1 MPFFVSDL
9 SRITSRKYYNFMN
22 DSGRKG
28 DTVKPFNDKQGWHLL
43 MKLLGDPWQ
52 DQDRRG
58 LLKHSEDIA
67 ARELLLELG
76 GV

>member
-1 MPFFVSDL
+1 
-9 SRITSRKYYNFMN
+9 MN

-28 DTVKPFNDKQGWHLL
+28 DTVKPFNEKQGWSLL

-67 ARELLLELG
+67 ARELLSELG
-76 GV
+76 GVRKFPQTKMPWTDVFSSL